1 MAVVT
6 VVLATTLVAMVEG
19 QADLLASVIEF
30 SDYTHDPEVVR
41 RLDNTGVP
49 VNVIQRPNTGA
60 RCTVIEF

>member
-1 MAVVT
+1 M

-30 SDYTHDPEVVR
+30 SDYAHDPEVVR

-49 VNVIQRPNTGA
+49 VNVIQRPSTGGEY
-60 RCTVIEF
+60 TFIQS